1 MIGVAGAGL
10 LFGSVG
16 LLTAFATAPFA
27 GADEAQ
33 HTAYALEVAAGRLP
47 ELDTAVRAAVPG
59 MPGLPA
65 GCRVPPVEAR
75 AAIDLRDVAIL
86 PGCARRPGGLSNF
99 DLVYTANHPPLFYLL
114 EAVPLGGGRA
124 AGHPLAGF
132 YGARLLNLAIGV
144 AALVATAALARVLL
158 PARPDLAVAA
168 TAFTAVISGFVAVAA
183 QVYNDALA
191 VALITAATAA
201 TLTLARRGPS
211 ARTLLPVLLLIPA
224 AALSR
229 ASGALAAAVLV
240 PAVGAAFALGRAARR
255 VPDLG
260 VPDRA
265 APARARVEWA
275 RDLLLG
281 TAAAA
286 GTAVLTVL
294 AAGWFYLRNIRLYG
308 DPTAT
313 GRIADMFP
321 TGAEPRSAREV
332 ITSGDF
338 WWFVYRGF
346 FGRQVLLTGAARW
359 VAGCVGLVMVVGL
372 LAAAVRAAGNLRR
385 TTVVSPPGDS
395 PPGDSPRGH
404 VTSDGGTSDGGTSDS
419 RTPDGG
425 MSDDGTSDGVGPA
438 TRRRVRRSTAVGV
451 LCWLVAIAQ
460 AAVAVATLVGFVAA
474 GGAPF
479 TRYLLPALP
488 LLAVALAGACS
499 ALPAARGGL
508 PTSALVTALGI
519 TVVVM
524 LGRELARRDP
534 RLAGRN
540 VLGRLHDALAVTA
553 VGSDGALVLLGVL
566 AVLGALGV
574 SLVGLSL
581 VMLGAAEPGN
591 GEKRPARVRADRRPE
606 GARPV
611 EDPDPVPQVGD
622 YSR

>member
-1 MIGVAGAGL
+1 MDPRRRWLVLGVAGAGL

-33 HTAYALEVAAGRLP
+33 HTAYALEVADGRLP

-59 MPGLPA
+59 MSGLPA
-65 GCRVPPVEAR
+65 GCRVPPEEAR
-75 AAIDLRDVAIL
+75 AAIDLREVAIL
-86 PGCARRPGGLSNF
+86 PACARRPGGLSNF

-132 YGARLLNLAIGV
+132 YGARLLNLAIGIG
-144 AALVATAALARVLL
+144 ALVATAALARALL
-158 PARPDLAVAA
+158 PTRPDLAVAA
-168 TAFTAVISGFVAVAA
+168 AAFTAVIGGFVAVAG

-191 VALITAATAA
+191 VTLITGATVA

-211 ARTLLPVLLLIPA
+211 ARTLVLLALLIPA

-240 PAVGAAFALGRAARR
+240 PAVGVAFVLGR
-255 VPDLG
+255 G
-260 VPDRA
+260 
-265 APARARVEWA
+265 APGWARAERA
-275 RDLLLG
+275 RTLLLG
-281 TAAAA
+281 VAAAVATAA
-286 GTAVLTVL
+286 LTVL
-294 AAGWFYLRNIRLYG
+294 VAGWFYLRNIRLYG

-313 GRIADMFP
+313 GLIADMFP
-321 TGAEPRSAREV
+321 TGAEPRSVREV
-332 ITSGDF
+332 LTSGDF

-346 FGRQVLLTGAARW
+346 FGRQALLTGAARW
-359 VAGCVGLVMVVGL
+359 MAVCVGLVTVVGL
-372 LAAAVRAAGNLRR
+372 LAAAVRAARNLRR
-385 TTVVSPPGDS
+385 DS
-395 PPGDSPRGH
+395 GRGRCDSGRW
-404 VTSDGGTSDGGTSDS
+404 
-419 RTPDGG
+419 
-425 MSDDGTSDGVGPA
+425 
-438 TRRRVRRSTAVGV
+438 STAVGV

-460 AAVAVATLVGFVAA
+460 AVVAGTTLVGFVAA

-499 ALPAARGGL
+499 ALPAARRGL

-534 RLAGRN
+534 QLAGRN
-540 VLGRLHDALAVTA
+540 VLGRLHDALAATA
-553 VGSDGALVLLGVL
+553 VGPDGALVLLSVL

-574 SLVGLSL
+574 SLIGLSMA
-581 VMLGAAEPGN
+581 MLGAAESRKRT
-591 GEKRPARVRADRRPE
+591 KRPVRVSADRQPE
-606 GARPV
+606 GARPL
-611 EDPDPVPQVGD
+611 EDSDPVPQVAD
-622 YSR
+622 YPR